1 MESFALVIQDASYVF
16 VSDIAENCYKVPHLG
31 KLRWHGWD
39 RKTLNESKS
48 ILKLILRGEI
58 NVQYSYTGFTHY
70 HIANIWALGCEP
82 IFLKCQ
88 HSTRTTALTFQ

>member
-16 VSDIAENCYKVPHLG
+16 VLDIAENCYKVPHLD

-39 RKTLNESKS
+39 RKTLNERKP
-48 ILKLILRGEI
+48 ILKLVLRGEA
-58 NVQYSYTGFTHY
+58 NVQCSHTGFTHD
-70 HIANIWALGCEP
+70 HIANVWTLGCQP

-88 HSTRTTALTFQ
+88 HSTRTTALVF